1 MNKRRAKNHALN
13 SVKALKPSLRAALHL
28 VQEFGDLAAV
38 LSDIQSGKVG
48 TLAKIVLIASGRKNH
63 ARFLHGIATHGAKQ
77 IPALQPYFVAFIYGL
92 IADVPALSD
101 ASDTPQI
108 DTDEPDTDQPDQ
120 TPDRYYLRLFQIGT
134 GVLGWTPAVTWN
146 ATPTEI
152 TLAYRARTEFV
163 ADILKSVFGTTD
175 EKTSPTPVT
184 KEALDTLISSG
195 KHDPKLDRAALDD
208 LRAAI

>member
-38 LSDIQSGKVG
+38 LSDIQIGKVG

-77 IPALQPYFVAFIYGL
+77 IAALQPYFVAFIYGL
-92 IADVPALSD
+92 IVDVPALSE
-101 ASDTPQI
+101 ATDTPQ
-108 DTDEPDTDQPDQ
+108 TNTDQPDQ
-120 TPDRYYLRLFQIGT
+120 TPESYYLRLFQIGT
-134 GVLGWTPAVTWN
+134 GVLGW
-146 ATPTEI
+146 TPTEI

-195 KHDPKLDRAALDD
+195 KHDPNLDRSGLDE
-208 LRAAI
+208 LRATL

>member
-38 LSDIQSGKVG
+38 LSDIQIGKVG

-77 IPALQPYFVAFIYGL
+77 IPALQSHFVAFIYGL

-101 ASDTPQI
+101 TSQT

-120 TPDRYYLRLFQIGT
+120 TPDSYYLRLFQIGT
-134 GVLGWTPAVTWN
+134 GVLGWTPKDTWN

-195 KHDPKLDRAALDD
+195 KHDPNLDRSGLDE
-208 LRAAI
+208 LRATL